1 LKSFNLLASRGHPLS
16 PVKHLYTP
24 IESDPITEKKLLQ
37 KIADECIENGLALIT
52 SEYLEDIEKRCPR
65 PSIRMTVNRLLTD
78 DDIERAFKI
87 LENAARKVLG

>member
-1 LKSFNLLASRGHPLS
+1 MRDFKWLTSRGHPLS

-24 IESDPITEKKLLQ
+24 NESDPITEKKLLQ

-52 SEYLEDIEKRCPR
+52 AEYLEDIEKRCPR

-78 DDIERAFKI
+78 DDIDKAFAI
-87 LENAARKVLG
+87 LENAAQKVLA